1 MWCKTCNIET
11 NDNIC
16 PICGSK
22 TVEDIPVE
30 VYWCPECKVPVINTA
45 TQADKGL
52 CPLCGHKTNYL
63 SADLRPVF
71 PEERLLLELLLG
83 KKPYEYMSARGFHYL
98 TLMGCTTIAQLVR
111 LKREDFQKTANIGE
125 KTIEIIEE
133 STKKWLLENGYYGDG
148 SVLQTIPNADAES
161 STNTI
166 FGRILTSEMR
176 TSLSFHNVSE
186 LNLSSRAANALIR
199 GNYTTLDKIAELSIP
214 KLTATKGIGLNTVND
229 IITQT
234 RNWLTVNSYYE
245 SENFNISDNEKD
257 LFEKL
262 HSTFFCL

>member
-1 MWCKTCNIET
+1 M
-11 NDNIC
+11 
-16 PICGSK
+16 
-22 TVEDIPVE
+22 
-30 VYWCPECKVPVINTA
+30 
-45 TQADKGL
+45 
-52 CPLCGHKTNYL
+52 
-63 SADLRPVF
+63 
-71 PEERLLLELLLG
+71 
-83 KKPYEYMSARGFHYL
+83 
-98 TLMGCTTIAQLVR
+98 
-111 LKREDFQKTANIGE
+111 
-125 KTIEIIEE
+125 
-133 STKKWLLENGYYGDG
+133 LENGYYGDG

-262 HSTFFCL
+262 HSAFHFFLSVNPLQLLDACRKEAGYSSLIESYNGEITGCVISKFLEISFVRESIKEWFRQTSTSIGEGTESMPEEKFAEMQQL